1 MRIGTF
7 LLGGIAGAAAVVY
20 LNRKTKS
27 MMFSAF
33 NSSNDSMGK
42 MMNKAQNT
50 FSNQASQ
57 ANSTA
62 QGSQRDQSGQS
73 QNAGKGD
80 TLLHQA
86 ANEILNNAEEK
97 SANMH

>member
-50 FSNQASQ
+50 FSNQASP
-57 ANSTA
+57 AAGTA
-62 QGSQRDQSGQS
+62 QASQRDQPERS
-73 QNAGKGD
+73 QNAGKAD
-80 TLLHQA
+80 SFAYQS
-86 ANEILNNAEEK
+86 ANEILNNAQEK
-97 SANMH
+97 SANTH